1 MDLLVDAANP
11 EWFIWQGDQ
20 GYLPLDEVKRV
31 LERFG
36 NEVLPHYATKQH
48 SAPVE
53 KAVSGG

>member
-20 GYLPLDEVKRV
+20 GYLPLEDVRRM

-36 NEVLPHYATKQH
+36 EEILPHY
-48 SAPVE
+48 S
-53 KAVSGG
+53 